1 MERNRI
7 LRKDWQEGQGGGV
20 SLCVSDQLDWGW
32 MRSQP
37 RADGSGLKE
46 GEGQV
51 TLQWGSAAGHPTRNE
66 QMRPTL
72 D

>member
-1 MERNRI
+1 MEGNRI
-7 LRKDWQEGQGGGV
+7 LRKDRQEGQGGGV

-46 GEGQV
+46 GEGQCSGGL
-51 TLQWGSAAGHPTRNE
+51 LQAKPPETGR
-66 QMRPTL
+66 
-72 D
+72 